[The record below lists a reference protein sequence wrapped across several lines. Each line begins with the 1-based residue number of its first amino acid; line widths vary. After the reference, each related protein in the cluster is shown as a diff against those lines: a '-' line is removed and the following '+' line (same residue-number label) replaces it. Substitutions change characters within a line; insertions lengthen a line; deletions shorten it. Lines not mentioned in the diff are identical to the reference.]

1 MQQNEKFEN
10 DWTVSEND
18 IYLDLKI
25 LLDECFRAKLSS
37 DKNCL
42 KLDFDNGQKFVIR
55 VTRA

>member
-10 DWTVSEND
+10 DFIVSEND

-25 LLDECFRAKLSS
+25 LLDGCFRATLSR

-42 KLDFDNGQKFVIR
+42 KLNFDNGQKFVIN
-55 VTRA
+55 VTKI